1 MRVGIFGGTFDPPH
15 LGHINMCEAFL
26 KKISLDKLYV
36 IPAHIPPHKTIKSM
50 TSVNER
56 FEMAKLAFSSISDK
70 VIISD
75 IEIIREGKSYTADTL
90 RSFREQGFNDL
101 YFLCGTDMLL
111 TLDKWY
117 NPEYIFES
125 ATIVCVRR
133 ENETEN
139 DLLIKDKVDYYTKKY
154 NARIIILDVDA
165 IEISSS
171 EIREAIKNNN
181 NICSY
186 LTNEIENYIKANNLY
201 KDE

>member
-1 MRVGIFGGTFDPPH
+1 
-15 LGHINMCEAFL
+15 
-26 KKISLDKLYV
+26 
-36 IPAHIPPHKTIKSM
+36 
-50 TSVNER
+50 
-56 FEMAKLAFSSISDK
+56 MAKLAFSSISDK

-75 IEIIREGKSYTADTL
+75 IEIKREGKSYTADTL
-90 RSFREQGFNDL
+90 RAFREQGFNDL

-186 LTNEIENYIKANNLY
+186 LTNEIKNYIKANNLY